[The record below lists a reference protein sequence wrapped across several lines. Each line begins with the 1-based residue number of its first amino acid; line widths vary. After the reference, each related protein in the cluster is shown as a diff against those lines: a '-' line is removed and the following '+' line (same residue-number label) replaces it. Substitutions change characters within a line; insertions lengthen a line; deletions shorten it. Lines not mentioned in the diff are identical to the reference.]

1 MENQTQQILNELRTI
16 KIDIEFIKENIID
29 MDTILTPK
37 EEIRLNESLEEFQRG
52 ETISLEEIEKER
64 KNAGLEI

>member
-16 KIDIEFIKENIID
+16 KIDIELIKQNVVD

-37 EEIRLNESLEEFQRG
+37 EEIRLNESLEEFKQG
-52 ETISLEEIEKER
+52 KTTPLIEFEKEIQ
-64 KNAGLEI
+64 NA